1 MFNFFRSIEATKINL
16 TFLWND
22 NVMGIKTSVLNIDGT
37 FSLENFDKTQDTHLL
52 PQTNNSHV
60 ETLIVL
66 AYCSPFRVTGV
77 KSSTLG
83 RCSGFV

>member
-16 TFLWND
+16 TFLCND

-37 FSLENFDKTQDTHLL
+37 FSLENFDKTHLL

-66 AYCSPFRVTGV
+66 AYCSPFKVTGV